1 MPPPPIGWT
10 VKAVETPSLFLDLE
24 SFYRNVGIVKE
35 RVNNLSLS
43 WRPLCKHKSPAL
55 GTRLIDAGAVGI
67 SVSTVDEA
75 QIFAHYGFR
84 DLFIVTP
91 VADAQA
97 LARLQQL
104 ASQVDT
110 LRVAVENVD
119 NVHSIAR
126 AMRQVHAV
134 AEVLV
139 SVNVGRNTT
148 GISVSQAVKLARA
161 VFDLEQEDQGVK
173 FAGITCHEPDSSA
186 AVQASHALLAQAKD
200 LIIAEGI
207 DVPTVS
213 GALSVNYVHAMST
226 GVLTEVLAG
235 DVVTMDNFLHL
246 HSSLRES
253 GHDTVVYISSQI
265 VSVLEDPVRAIA
277 DAGFRSL
284 GFHPQLQL
292 STVMGRPDLE
302 VYALEGSHVYLRN
315 KDASADAI
323 NLRVGDK
330 VAFVANSVESVSCL
344 FKEFLAVRGIDGGV
358 IEAVWPIIG
367 SYAELHQ

>member
-1 MPPPPIGWT
+1 MCFG
-10 VKAVETPSLFLDLE
+10 AQHSQ
-24 SFYRNVGIVKE
+24 
-35 RVNNLSLS
+35 
-43 WRPLCKHKSPAL
+43 HKSPAL

-67 SVSTVDEA
+67 SVSTVGITFYICSVFSHCLLWGVQVDEA

-186 AVQASHALLAQAKD
+186 AVQ
-200 LIIAEGI
+200 
-207 DVPTVS
+207 V
-213 GALSVNYVHAMST
+213 
-226 GVLTEVLAG
+226 
-235 DVVTMDNFLHL
+235 
-246 HSSLRES
+246 
-253 GHDTVVYISSQI
+253 
-265 VSVLEDPVRAIA
+265 
-277 DAGFRSL
+277 
-284 GFHPQLQL
+284 
-292 STVMGRPDLE
+292 
-302 VYALEGSHVYLRN
+302 
-315 KDASADAI
+315 
-323 NLRVGDK
+323 
-330 VAFVANSVESVSCL
+330 
-344 FKEFLAVRGIDGGV
+344 
-358 IEAVWPIIG
+358 
-367 SYAELHQ
+367 